1 MSDEES
7 GGELLEQLKKFDVH
21 VPEKE
26 SFKERFIKSWKNLKL
41 KSAIGHVGLLI
52 SLCIYCGVGGL
63 VSIYFCFFLKK
74 FVTELKFRRIK
85 FIVLLLKLIRSTIL
99 LFLASSH
106 LMLLLWLQKYEEY
119 F

>member
-63 VSIYFCFFLKK
+63 VSIFLKNLLTGFK
-74 FVTELKFRRIK
+74 MR
-85 FIVLLLKLIRSTIL
+85 FIVSLFCLKLIRSTIL

-106 LMLLLWLQKYEEY
+106 LIMAPEVCRIFFKGMVKY
-119 F
+119 

>member
-1 MSDEES
+1 MSYVFINEKLIKFFFVLKKKKCLKKYFVNMSDEES

-63 VSIYFCFFLKK
+63 VSIFL
-74 FVTELKFRRIK
+74 F
-85 FIVLLLKLIRSTIL
+85 
-99 LFLASSH
+99 
-106 LMLLLWLQKYEEY
+106 
-119 F
+119 

>member
-41 KSAIGHVGLLI
+41 KSAIGHFGLLI
-52 SLCIYCGVGGL
+52 ALCIYCGVGGL
-63 VSIYFCFFLKK
+63 VSIFIFFK
-74 FVTELKFRRIK
+74 FL
-85 FIVLLLKLIRSTIL
+85 
-99 LFLASSH
+99 
-106 LMLLLWLQKYEEY
+106 
-119 F
+119 